1 MVMITIIKPNENNK
15 TRMEKT
21 EQLKS
26 ILTDLDNRELTK
38 HQAHDL
44 ICVLFSVVVPK
55 GTLTMCHA
63 RTGKECIKPTS
74 CQAFGCN
81 KQM

>member
-1 MVMITIIKPNENNK
+1 MFGNGNNK

-55 GTLTMCHA
+55 GTLCCP
-63 RTGKECIKPTS
+63 ECKSTDLKVAIHTDYNE
-74 CQAFGCN
+74 CN
-81 KQM
+81 KCYHYWEI

>member
-1 MVMITIIKPNENNK
+1 MNLNVISIKHNENNK
-15 TRMEKT
+15 TSMEKT

-44 ICVLFSVVVPK
+44 ICVLFSIVVPK
-55 GTLTMCHA
+55 GTLC
-63 RTGKECIKPTS
+63 
-74 CQAFGCN
+74 
-81 KQM
+81 

>member
-1 MVMITIIKPNENNK
+1 
-15 TRMEKT
+15 MEKT

-44 ICVLFSVVVPK
+44 ICVLFSVSDSHECKFYVNADWTYLNCK
-55 GTLTMCHA
+55 C
-63 RTGKECIKPTS
+63 GKRIEPS
-74 CQAFGCN
+74 ED
-81 KQM
+81 

>member
-1 MVMITIIKPNENNK
+1 MAYNENNK

-44 ICVLFSVVVPK
+44 ICVLFSVVGQSEQLICSCDNPN
-55 GTLTMCHA
+55 GF
-63 RTGKECIKPTS
+63 KEMEEGRETCSECKNPY
-74 CQAFGCN
+74 
-81 KQM
+81 

>member
-1 MVMITIIKPNENNK
+1 
-15 TRMEKT
+15 MEKT

-44 ICVLFSVVVPK
+44 ICVLFSVSKSFYCECDEPLEIQYEV
-55 GTLTMCHA
+55 GLTIYCENC
-63 RTGKECIKPTS
+63 GK
-74 CQAFGCN
+74 N
-81 KQM
+81 VKQ